1 MKRLLLPAM
10 AAAFVSVSALGASAL
25 PPVTGATPQLGA
37 PVTLVAGKRRQ
48 LTQAEVRKAYVGHT
62 ATSRSH
68 QTTYK
73 ANGTWTNR
81 HGQKGRYTITKGG
94 LLVMTG
100 DINLRLKIF
109 QDGKG
114 YYHQNVRTGEGGH
127 YSVR

>member
-1 MKRLLLPAM
+1 MTRLLLSAM
-10 AAAFVSVSALGASAL
+10 AAAFVLVSSFAASAL
-25 PPVTGATPQLGA
+25 PLNTSATPQLDA
-37 PVTLVAGKRRQ
+37 TVTLVAGKRRQ

-73 ANGTWTNR
+73 ANGTWTNKS
-81 HGQKGRYTITKGG
+81 GQKGRYSITKSG

-114 YYHQNVRTGEGGH
+114 YYHQNARTGEGGY

>member
-1 MKRLLLPAM
+1 MKRFLLSAII
-10 AAAFVSVSALGASAL
+10 AAFACVFSFSASAL
-25 PPVTGATPQLGA
+25 PFIRSATTQLSA

-68 QTTYK
+68 RTTYK
-73 ANGTWTNR
+73 TNGTWTNKS
-81 HGQKGRYTITKGG
+81 GQKGRYTITKSG

-114 YYHQNVRTGEGGH
+114 YYHQNARTGQGGH